1 MAMNPKQLRS
11 YLVAT
16 LGAGLNS
23 LITGAPGIG
32 KTDIIREAA
41 TLLNADVILS
51 HPAVEDPT
59 TVAGLPWMEQGAT
72 EASFR
77 PFGNTAKAL
86 RATKKTVWFLDDLGQ
101 STPAVQAGYMQW
113 LLGGELNGN
122 KLPSCVTMVAATN
135 RRIDRAGVSGILEP
149 VKSRFASIVE
159 LETNVDDWSQW
170 AFGHNIPS
178 MLIAFLRYRPELLMK
193 FEPTADLTNSP
204 VPRTWAHL
212 AQLEALT
219 LPADVEAIA
228 MSGAVGEG
236 ASTEYLAFRQMANS
250 LVNLDAILLNPD
262 TAPIPS
268 KPDQLYA
275 TSIGLAGRTNAK
287 TFPRVA
293 TYANRLVSEE
303 HGEFAV
309 LMVRAALDRDPKLAH
324 TDTFIRIAS
333 TSIGDLISGR
343 A

>member
-1 MAMNPKQLRS
+1 
-11 YLVAT
+11 
-16 LGAGLNS
+16 
-23 LITGAPGIG
+23 
-32 KTDIIREAA
+32 
-41 TLLNADVILS
+41 
-51 HPAVEDPT
+51 
-59 TVAGLPWMEQGAT
+59 
-72 EASFR
+72 
-77 PFGNTAKAL
+77 
-86 RATKKTVWFLDDLGQ
+86 
-101 STPAVQAGYMQW
+101 
-113 LLGGELNGN
+113 
-122 KLPSCVTMVAATN
+122 
-135 RRIDRAGVSGILEP
+135 
-149 VKSRFASIVE
+149 
-159 LETNVDDWSQW
+159 
-170 AFGHNIPS
+170 